1 MRFCHRLGC
10 ILLLLPL
17 QLSAQQPTAPTLK
30 QVLERVQQNY
40 AIYLRTVPNLYADE
54 NLVSSL
60 VFPRGPVDTLGGAT
74 GGERVSYNSIFR
86 LKRTSAAGEAGQELQ
101 ETRQVVSVDHHPA
114 MPQQALEAPNLI
126 AGAFSYAPK
135 VLVAGVAPC
144 FDYKLR
150 PNRRWRGR
158 TVVVVEYVTLRA
170 ARLAPAGCRNDEAV
184 SGRILIDSASWQIVR
199 FEQTRPKHT
208 PPPQTGKLLQ
218 LSPEAN
224 GVWTWSIDYAMVTLE
239 GHSFW
244 LPKTITSTFEIQ
256 ANRNVL
262 WSFQS
267 SYTHYQ
273 LADVH
278 SRILLPDGSALPSP

>member
-1 MRFCHRLGC
+1 MRFCYRLGC

-17 QLSAQQPTAPTLK
+17 QLSAQGPTVSVLL
-30 QVLERVQQNY
+30 QVLARVQQNY
-40 AIYLRTVPNLYADE
+40 AIYLRTIPNLYADE

-74 GGERVSYNSIFR
+74 GGQRVSYNSIFR
-86 LKRTSAAGEAGQELQ
+86 LKRTDGAVDGGQELQ

-135 VLVAGVAPC
+135 VLGAGVAPC
-144 FDYKLR
+144 FAYKLR
-150 PNRRWRGR
+150 PSRRWRGR
-158 TVVVVEYVTLRA
+158 TVVVVEYATIQTTK
-170 ARLAPAGCRNDEAV
+170 LAYGCRNDESA
-184 SGRILIDSASWQIVR
+184 SGRVLIDSESWQIVR

-224 GVWTWSIDYAMVTLE
+224 GVWTWSIDYTMVTLE

-267 SYTHYQ
+267 SYSHYQ

-278 SRILLPDGSALPSP
+278 SKILLPDGSALPSP